1 MSDASTAQLQE
12 LVADLSKRLTAL
24 EGEVASLKANQ
35 QIPEDVMVAIS
46 AAVSAYLGH
55 NAKVRAVHLRNHR
68 NWATETR
75 GRAHYR
81 AV

>member
-1 MSDASTAQLQE
+1 MTEASTAQLQE
-12 LVADLSKRLTAL
+12 LVAELSKRLTAL
-24 EGEVASLKANQ
+24 ESEVAGLKANQ

-55 NAKVRAVHLRNHR
+55 NAEVKAVHLRNR
-68 NWATETR
+68 NNWATESR
-75 GRAHYR
+75 GRAHFR

>member
-12 LVADLSKRLTAL
+12 LVADLSQRLTAL
-24 EGEVASLKANQ
+24 EAEVASLKANQ

-55 NAKVRAVHLRNHR
+55 NAKVKAVHLRNR
-68 NWATETR
+68 SNWATETR
-75 GRAHYR
+75 GRAHFR